1 MAYQI
6 RQLSLGGVL
15 DQAVVLTKDH
25 FGILFRI
32 VAVTMLLP
40 LIAQGLTQT
49 IAMPQLSSAP
59 TPEELQA
66 YLTAMAKIGPVILII
81 SFATIGATIVGNAAM
96 VHGIASVY
104 LDKPLTTKIAVK
116 RAFAVFWP
124 LVGTSILVGLVL
136 FAGLLLLIVPG
147 IIFFLWYALAT
158 QIVVVEGTSGVDAMK
173 RSKELMKGNMGSMF
187 VLGFVML
194 TINLGVAWGAALV
207 PQPHV
212 RVVLTAFVQCA
223 MMIFGTA
230 VSVVFYFSARCK
242 HEQFDLQLLA
252 DNVGAEVV
260 LESADEDEQ
269 ATE

>member
-1 MAYQI
+1 MTYQI

-25 FGILFRI
+25 FGVLFRI
-32 VAVTMLLP
+32 IAVTLLLP
-40 LIAQGLTQT
+40 LIAQSLTQT
-49 IAMPQLSSAP
+49 IAIPQLSSTP
-59 TPEELQA
+59 TPEEIQA
-66 YLTAMAKIGPVILII
+66 YLEAMAKFGPVMLLT
-81 SFATIGATIVGNAAM
+81 SLATIVATFIGNAAM

-104 LDKPLTTKIAVK
+104 LGKPLTTKQAVK
-116 RAFAVFWP
+116 RAFGVFWP
-124 LVGTSILVGLVL
+124 LIGTSILVGLVL
-136 FAGLLLLIVPG
+136 FAGLLLLVIPG

-158 QIVVVEGTSGVDAMK
+158 QIVVVEGISGVDAMK

-194 TINLGVAWGAALV
+194 TINVGINLGGAAMV
-207 PQPHV
+207 SQPHV
-212 RVVLTAFVQCA
+212 RAVLTSFVQCA
-223 MMIFGTA
+223 LMIFGTA

-260 LESADEDEQ
+260 LEAADEDE
-269 ATE
+269 

>member
-15 DQAVVLTKDH
+15 DQAVALTKDH

-32 VAVTMLLP
+32 VAVTLLLP

-49 IAMPQLSSAP
+49 IAIPQLSSTP
-59 TPEELQA
+59 TPEEIQA
-66 YLTAMAKIGPVILII
+66 YLAAMGKIGPVIMLV
-81 SFATIGATIVGNAAM
+81 SFATIAATLVGNAAL

-104 LDKPLTTKIAVK
+104 LDKPLTAKLAVK
-116 RAFAVFWP
+116 RAFAVFWQ
-124 LVGTSILVGLVL
+124 LIGTSILAGLVM
-136 FAGLLLLIVPG
+136 FAGFLLLIVPG
-147 IIFFLWYALAT
+147 IIFALWYALVT
-158 QIVVVEGTSGVDAMK
+158 QIVVIEGSTGLEAMK
-173 RSKELMKGNMGSMF
+173 RSKTLMKDNMGSMF

-194 TINLGVAWGAALV
+194 TINLGIGWGAALV

-212 RVVLTAFVQCA
+212 RAVLTAFVQCA

-260 LESADEDEQ
+260 LEADDEK
-269 ATE
+269 